1 MNSIKEYIELIE
13 KAVKASVPETRG
25 HLAGISDM
33 LFYSLESGGKRIRPL
48 LCLEFASC
56 CGGEAEKAL
65 DYAVAVEYIHT
76 YSLVHDDLPCMDDDD
91 MRRGRPTCHKVF
103 DENIAL
109 LAGDGLLNIAFENL
123 SQENNFKNIGIIFIK
138 YSNNFYP

>member
-13 KAVKASVPETRG
+13 KAVKASVPETKG

-56 CGGEAEKAL
+56 CGGEAEKVRL
-65 DYAVAVEYIHT
+65 Q
-76 YSLVHDDLPCMDDDD
+76 LV
-91 MRRGRPTCHKVF
+91 
-103 DENIAL
+103 
-109 LAGDGLLNIAFENL
+109 GDGAHHNGV
-123 SQENNFKNIGIIFIK
+123 NIGNK
-138 YSNNFYP
+138 HQRAKRGECGAEYA